1 MAICNTFT
9 NDSTWMCCIE
19 TINTI
24 NKLGSAKIEW
34 KPLVEVESALIQD
47 CLGNIMN
54 DEVDNVVGAFKI
66 CRVAIQLTSTLLCQG
81 HERVEH
87 SKRCGETLKS
97 KLTLPFRTLSHKP

>member
-24 NKLGSAKIEW
+24 KKLGSAKIEW

-47 CLGNIMN
+47 CPGNIMN
-54 DEVDNVVGAFKI
+54 DEV
-66 CRVAIQLTSTLLCQG
+66 RQ
-81 HERVEH
+81 
-87 SKRCGETLKS
+87 CGGC
-97 KLTLPFRTLSHKP
+97 F